1 MPDKTDEKQG
11 KFRKGRSGNPLGRP
25 RGIRNKATITAEALF
40 EGEIEGICRKTIEE
54 AKRGNI
60 QAIKLVLDRILPPK
74 KESPI
79 HIALPLIQNPA
90 DILKA
95 TQHIVTSVGRGEIT
109 PGEGE
114 ALSRIIDVHGKA
126 IEMHEFEQRL
136 KSLEERQRN
145 NEKSQ

>member
-1 MPDKTDEKQG
+1 MPDKTDEKQRKFQKG
-11 KFRKGRSGNPLGRP
+11 KSGNPYGRP
-25 RGIRNKATITAEALF
+25 KGMRNKVTILAEALLQT
-40 EGEIEGICRKTIEE
+40 EVEAICRKAIEE
-54 AKRGNI
+54 AKNGNI
-60 QAIKLVLDRILPPK
+60 HAIKLILDRILPPK

-145 NEKSQ
+145 NEKNQ